1 METTLQKEI
10 ISRFINFFGEEFVD
24 VQEDTYRL
32 NVIIYFPELTVTNEY
47 NKSIDI
53 KDTFVKF
60 NLFEDGSIT
69 RNIYIRRT
77 YFTCKQWL
85 CKYVHSHCP
94 RFSSLTG
101 WGEFCLGSGPIRG
114 TITKIADNIMS
125 QNIDFDLYT
134 LFATELKLLLQVESL
149 SGGPYIN
156 LESVNNYQNAQ
167 CIVPN
172 IYYIKVKNELLD
184 DFIKYLCKERSLE
197 FTFNGYYYDFAY
209 NDDDLR
215 IILANKFI
223 RYYNTL
229 QDKPCTTE
237 DLYTASGV
245 LLKCTKRD
253 GRLYINNN
261 AIVEIPN
268 EPVNTDLIFKGKV
281 VPLIIEKPD
290 NKDNN
295 TGITI
300 LNSKAYSYVKTTI
313 LEKLNYGTASE
324 NYDRTPMLTIL
335 NH

>member
-10 ISRFINFFGEEFVD
+10 ISRFTNFFGEEFVD
-24 VQEDTYRL
+24 VQEDTCRL

-60 NLFEDGSIT
+60 NLYDDGLIG
-69 RNIYIRRT
+69 RAIYIRRT

-94 RFSSLTG
+94 RFSSLTS
-101 WGEFCLGSGPIRG
+101 WGEFCLGSGPIRD
-114 TITKIADNIMS
+114 TIGKIADNSTS

-156 LESVNNYQNAQ
+156 LEYVNNYQNAQ
-167 CIVPN
+167 CMVTN
-172 IYYIKVKNELLD
+172 IYYVKVENGLLD
-184 DFIKYLCKERSLE
+184 DFIKYLCKEQSLE

-223 RYYNTL
+223 QYYNTL
-229 QDKPCTTE
+229 QNKPCTTE
-237 DLYTASGV
+237 DLYAASGV
-245 LLKCTKRD
+245 LLKCTKRE

-261 AIVEIPN
+261 AIKEIPDK
-268 EPVNTDLIFKGKV
+268 PINTDLIFKGKAI
-281 VPLIIEKPD
+281 PLIIEKPN
-290 NKDNN
+290 NKDN

-313 LEKLNYGTASE
+313 LEKLNYGTASD
-324 NYDRTPMLTIL
+324 NYARTPMLTVL
-335 NH
+335 NY

>member
-1 METTLQKEI
+1 MATTLQKEI
-10 ISRFINFFGEEFVD
+10 ISIFINFFGEEFVD
-24 VQEDTYRL
+24 VQEDTYKL
-32 NVIIYFPELTVTNEY
+32 NVIIYFPKLTVTNEY

-60 NLFEDGSIT
+60 NLYSDGSIPGD
-69 RNIYIRRT
+69 IYIRRT

-94 RFSSLTG
+94 RFSSLTS
-101 WGEFCLGSGPIRG
+101 WEKFCLGSGPIRD
-114 TITKIADNIMS
+114 TIVKIADNIIS

-167 CIVPN
+167 CMVTN
-172 IYYIKVKNELLD
+172 TYYIKVKNELLD
-184 DFIKYLCKERSLE
+184 GFIKYLCKEQSLE

-229 QDKPCTTE
+229 QNKPCTTE
-237 DLYTASGV
+237 DLYTESGV
-245 LLKCTKRD
+245 LLKCTKID
-253 GRLYINNN
+253 GRLYKNNKV
-261 AIVEIPN
+261 IEEIPN
-268 EPVNTDLIFKGKV
+268 TPINTDLIFKGKV
-281 VPLIIEKPD
+281 VPLIIEKPN

-324 NYDRTPMLTIL
+324 NYARTPMLTIL
-335 NH
+335 DY

>member
-1 METTLQKEI
+1 MVTTLQKEI
-10 ISRFINFFGEEFVD
+10 ISRFTNFFGEEFVD
-24 VQEDTYRL
+24 IQEDTYKL
-32 NVIIYFPELTVTNEY
+32 GVIIYFPELTVTNEH
-47 NKSIDI
+47 NSSIDI

-60 NLFEDGSIT
+60 NLYDNGSINRT
-69 RNIYIRRT
+69 IHIRRT

-94 RFSSLTG
+94 RFSSLTS
-101 WGEFCLGSGPIRG
+101 WGEFCLGSGPIRD
-114 TITKIADNIMS
+114 TITKIANNIIL

-149 SGGPYIN
+149 IGGPYIN
-156 LESVNNYQNAQ
+156 LESVNTYQNAQ
-167 CIVPN
+167 CMIVPA
-172 IYYIKVKNELLD
+172 YYVKVKNELLD
-184 DFIKYLCKERSLE
+184 GFIEYLCKEQSLE

-209 NDDDLR
+209 NDNDLM

-245 LLKCTKRD
+245 LLKCTKKD
-253 GRLYINNN
+253 GCLYTNNN
-261 AIVEIPN
+261 AIGEIPN

-281 VPLIIEKPD
+281 IPLIIEKPD
-290 NKDNN
+290 NKDN

-324 NYDRTPMLTIL
+324 NYARTPMLTIL